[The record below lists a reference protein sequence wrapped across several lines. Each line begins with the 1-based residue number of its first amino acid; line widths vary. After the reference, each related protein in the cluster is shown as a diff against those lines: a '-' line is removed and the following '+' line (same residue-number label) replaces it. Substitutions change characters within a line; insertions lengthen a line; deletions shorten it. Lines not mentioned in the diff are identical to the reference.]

1 MQNQI
6 RNRRRTGALL
16 LILALLLSLG
26 GCREETQSGNP
37 SQPPGELLPKND
49 YDLEAFSEQD
59 GFLSYD
65 DGTRTASLGV
75 DVSVYQGQIDWQ
87 AVCEAGVE
95 FAIIR
100 LGYRGYTSGGL
111 YLDDYYLQN
120 IEGALAAGLQTG
132 VYFFSQAI
140 NEEEAREEAEY
151 VLQWVDGYDVSLPVF
166 YDWELTT
173 QEARTAGMD
182 SETVTACAAAF
193 CQTIEEAGRDAGV
206 YFGQHTGYQLL
217 NLLELQDY
225 AFWLAEYADTPSFR
239 YQFTWWQYTESG
251 KVPGVETPVD
261 LNLRFLE

>member
-1 MQNQI
+1 MQDQTRNNRQI
-6 RNRRRTGALL
+6 WALL
-16 LILALLLSLG
+16 LMLVLLLSLG
-26 GCREETQSGNP
+26 GCRGETFPDGSGRTP
-37 SQPPGELLPKND
+37 EELLPKND

-87 AVCEAGVE
+87 AVREAGVE

-120 IEGALAAGLQTG
+120 IEGAQAAGLQTG

-140 NEEEAREEAEY
+140 DAEEAREEAEY

-173 QEARTAGMD
+173 QEARPAGMD
-182 SETVTACAAAF
+182 SEAVTACAAAF
-193 CQTIEEAGRDAGV
+193 CQTIEEAGWDAGV

-239 YQFTWWQYTESG
+239 YQFAWWQYTESG
-251 KVPGVETPVD
+251 TVPGIETPVD

>member
-1 MQNQI
+1 MQDQTRNNRQI
-6 RNRRRTGALL
+6 WALL
-16 LILALLLSLG
+16 LMLVLLLSLG
-26 GCREETQSGNP
+26 GCRGETFPDGSGRTP
-37 SQPPGELLPKND
+37 EELLPKND

-87 AVCEAGVE
+87 AVREAGVE

-120 IEGALAAGLQTG
+120 IEGAQVAGIQTG

-140 NEEEAREEAEY
+140 DEEEAREEAEY

-182 SETVTACAAAF
+182 SEAVTACAAAF
-193 CQTIEEAGRDAGV
+193 CQTIEEAGWDAGV

-239 YQFTWWQYTESG
+239 YQFAWWQYTESG
-251 KVPGVETPVD
+251 TVPGIETPVD

>member
-1 MQNQI
+1 MQDQTRNNRQI
-6 RNRRRTGALL
+6 WALL
-16 LILALLLSLG
+16 LMLVLLLSLG
-26 GCREETQSGNP
+26 GCRGETFPDGSGRTP
-37 SQPPGELLPKND
+37 EELLPKND

-87 AVCEAGVE
+87 AVREAGVE

-120 IEGALAAGLQTG
+120 IEGAQAAGLQTG

-140 NEEEAREEAEY
+140 DAEEAREEAEY

-182 SETVTACAAAF
+182 SEAVTACAAAF
-193 CQTIEEAGRDAGV
+193 CQTIEEAGWDAGV

-239 YQFTWWQYTESG
+239 YQFAWWQYTESG
-251 KVPGVETPVD
+251 TVPGIETPVD